1 MTNLLPATVLCI
13 PRCRNNGKICEM
25 VPATCIATCLFS
37 HYVYLCLHSLFLL
50 PTTIHMNV
58 PYYLTIEKGLVHFGL
73 EVRKISYICPVLFT
87 PLIGSPYSTVSSL
100 PPSSSDSST
109 LSSDFEYQR
118 ANSTPA
124 TSPPLALPPAL
135 PQPSQTT
142 AMT

>member
-1 MTNLLPATVLCI
+1 
-13 PRCRNNGKICEM
+13 
-25 VPATCIATCLFS
+25 
-37 HYVYLCLHSLFLL
+37 
-50 PTTIHMNV
+50 MNV

-109 LSSDFEYQR
+109 LSSDWEYQH

-135 PQPSQTT
+135 PQPSLTT
-142 AMT
+142 AMTESRSLRWDGGPDENMAPGQFLREINIKIEDRNYTTDVKKIDCFRNNIDYGGTA

>member
-58 PYYLTIEKGLVHFGL
+58 PYYLTIEKGLVHFGS
-73 EVRKISYICPVLFT
+73 EVRKISYTYPH
-87 PLIGSPYSTVSSL
+87 
-100 PPSSSDSST
+100 
-109 LSSDFEYQR
+109 R
-118 ANSTPA
+118 
-124 TSPPLALPPAL
+124 PPLASSSTFLLSLSLPKHSQPPSHSQKAPKCHIKAL
-135 PQPSQTT
+135 V
-142 AMT
+142 